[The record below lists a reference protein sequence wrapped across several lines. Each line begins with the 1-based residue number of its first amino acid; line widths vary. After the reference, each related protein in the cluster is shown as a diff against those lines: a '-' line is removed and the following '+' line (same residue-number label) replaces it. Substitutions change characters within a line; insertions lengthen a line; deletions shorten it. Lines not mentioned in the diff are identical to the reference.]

1 MDLLEDLKIWHLFFS
16 FGMIYIIRKM
26 LVLLKNH
33 PNYQI
38 IKLSKYNIFEWFF
51 EKYNKI
57 LFKKKFI
64 IYNDGKSET

>member
-1 MDLLEDLKIWHLFFS
+1 
-16 FGMIYIIRKM
+16 M